1 MDETSH
7 LCGSVGDMDFF
18 WGGWVEKMLGITFLG
33 NQKEWKKE
41 GKGFSQIE

>member
-1 MDETSH
+1 MRQAT
-7 LCGSVGDMDFF
+7 CVVQWGTWIFF
-18 WGGWVEKMLGITFLG
+18 LGGWVEKMLGITFLG